1 MVSQRKRGRLI
12 PNVFGMESPYL
23 LKSPNKGIYK
33 KGANKK
39 MEQKIHNAI
48 AYVEAM
54 HGAASKAIRNDA
66 ANIFAGTFD
75 EYMLIWDAL
84 DDLFGEV
91 TE

>member
-1 MVSQRKRGRLI
+1 
-12 PNVFGMESPYL
+12 
-23 LKSPNKGIYK
+23 
-33 KGANKK
+33 

-54 HGAASKAIRNDA
+54 HGTASKAIRNDA
-66 ANIFAGTFD
+66 ANIFTGTFD

-84 DDLFGEV
+84 DDIFGEV